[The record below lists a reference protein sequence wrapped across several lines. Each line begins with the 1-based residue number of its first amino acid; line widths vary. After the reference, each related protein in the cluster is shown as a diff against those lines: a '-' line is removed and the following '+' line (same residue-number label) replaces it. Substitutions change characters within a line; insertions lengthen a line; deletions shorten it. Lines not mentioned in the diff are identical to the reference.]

1 MTTISENSDIYVD
14 PVVYTGAPDGEGRL
28 PKEMAVY
35 AMLDKLKI
43 PYERVDHDAAH
54 TMEQCEAVEKV
65 LGTRLCKNL
74 FLRNQKKT
82 TFFLLMLPAEKM
94 FSTAEFS
101 KKIGVS
107 RLSFAEDNYMEEFL
121 NITPGSVSVFGLMN
135 DRDEYVEL
143 IIDKELLKDE
153 YIGCHPCINTS
164 TLKIR
169 TADIQKFVKKT
180 GHRITTVSL

>member
-1 MTTISENSDIYVD
+1 MTTTSEKHVPYVD
-14 PVVYTGAPDGEGRL
+14 PTVYTSAPDGEGRL

-35 AMLDKLKI
+35 ALLDKLKI
-43 PYERVDHDAAH
+43 PYERADHEAAH

-65 LGTRLCKNL
+65 LGIRICKNL

-82 TFFLLMLPAEKM
+82 TFFLLMLPADKM

-107 RLSFAEDNYMEEFL
+107 RLSFAEDEYMEQYL
-121 NITPGSVSVFGLMN
+121 DITPGSVSVMGLMN
-135 DRDEYVEL
+135 DRDGYVEL
-143 IIDKELLKDE
+143 VIDKELLEDE

-169 TADIQKFVKKT
+169 TSDIRKFAKKT
-180 GHRITTVSL
+180 GHRITPVNL

>member
-1 MTTISENSDIYVD
+1 MTNTEKNQIHVD
-14 PVVYTGAPDGEGRL
+14 PVLYSSAPAPEGRL

-35 AMLDKLKI
+35 ALLDKLKI
-43 PYERVDHDAAH
+43 PYERADHDAAH
-54 TMEQCEAVEKV
+54 TMEECEAVEQV
-65 LGTRLCKNL
+65 LGARICKNL

-107 RLSFAEDNYMEEFL
+107 RLSFAEDNYMEELL
-121 NITPGSVSVFGLMN
+121 NITPGSVSLFGLMN
-135 DRDEYVEL
+135 DKDEYVEL
-143 IIDKELLKDE
+143 VVDKELLQEE

-169 TADIQKFVKKT
+169 TSDIQKFARQT
-180 GHRITTVSL
+180 GHRMTTVKL

>member
-1 MTTISENSDIYVD
+1 MTDTENIQIHVD
-14 PVVYTGAPDGEGRL
+14 PVVYSSAPDPEGRL

-35 AMLDKLKI
+35 ALLDKLNI

-54 TMEQCEAVEKV
+54 TMEQCVAVEKV

-107 RLSFAEDNYMEEFL
+107 RLSFAEDSYMEELL
-121 NITPGSVSVFGLMN
+121 NITPGFVSLFGLMN
-135 DRDEYVEL
+135 DKDEYVEL
-143 IIDKELLKDE
+143 IVDKELLEDE

-169 TADIQKFVKKT
+169 TSDIQKFAKKV
-180 GHRITTVSL
+180 GHRMTTVKL